1 MPIDRDIIVFGFT
14 IPVLLVLAFTLASWR
29 PWATMRYELYDADET
44 TRDPKHRLPRGWW
57 GGALGLGIAAGVA
70 HFGVAPKLSIPP
82 VASYDWR
89 FVATVGITLFAL
101 LVAVVRI
108 PLAALLVLRLLI
120 SGAAVTGVVWR
131 RFVNEQWDI
140 GEGTLRIAGLALA
153 ITVFWSM
160 LESIASRLR
169 GATPVIIIAGL
180 CLASAPLLIFDAAY
194 GSVGNGA
201 VALAI
206 SLVPVIALAWL
217 RKPVSIARGGVAVVS
232 LVLGLLWADA
242 VVWQGGINAWQG
254 AAYLLAP
261 IGALVWL
268 APWVRSRKPL
278 LRSVLTIGTVALLP
292 TIATLE
298 TLSRVNWKE
307 YGIDLPQIRGGG
319 DEAESE
325 DEYEYIW

>member
-1 MPIDRDIIVFGFT
+1 MPPDTTTVILGFLV
-14 IPVLLVLAFTLASWR
+14 PPLLVLAFMLASWR
-29 PWATMRYELYDADET
+29 PWAAMRYELSDADET
-44 TRDPKHRLPRGWW
+44 TRDPKHRLPRGWL
-57 GGALGLGIAAGVA
+57 GGALGLGIAAIVA
-70 HFGVAPKLSIPP
+70 HLGVAPKLSLPP
-82 VASYDWR
+82 VGSYDWR

-101 LVAVVRI
+101 IVSLVRI
-108 PLAALLVLRLLI
+108 PLPALLILRLLI
-120 SGAAVTGVVWR
+120 SAAAVTGVAWR
-131 RFVNEQWDI
+131 RFVNEQWEV
-140 GEGTLRIAGLALA
+140 GPGALRIAGLALA

-160 LESIASRLR
+160 LEAIASRLR

-217 RKPVSIARGGVAVVS
+217 RKPISIARGGVAVVS

-242 VVWQGGINAWQG
+242 VVWQDGINAWQG

-261 IGALVWL
+261 LGTLVWL
-268 APWVRSRKPL
+268 APWVRSRKPW
-278 LRSVLTIGTVALLP
+278 LRSVLTIGAVALLP

-319 DEAESE
+319 EEAESE
-325 DEYEYIW
+325 DEYEYVW

>member
-1 MPIDRDIIVFGFT
+1 
-14 IPVLLVLAFTLASWR
+14 
-29 PWATMRYELYDADET
+29 
-44 TRDPKHRLPRGWW
+44 
-57 GGALGLGIAAGVA
+57 
-70 HFGVAPKLSIPP
+70 
-82 VASYDWR
+82 
-89 FVATVGITLFAL
+89 VATVGITLFAL
-101 LVAVVRI
+101 IVSVVRI
-108 PLAALLVLRLLI
+108 PLPALLILRFLI
-120 SGAAVTGVVWR
+120 SAAAVTGVAWR
-131 RFVNEQWDI
+131 RFVNEQWEV
-140 GEGTLRIAGLALA
+140 GPGALRIAGLALA

-160 LESIASRLR
+160 LEAIASRLR

-217 RKPVSIARGGVAVVS
+217 RKPISIARGGVAVVS

-242 VVWQGGINAWQG
+242 VVWQDGISAWQG

-268 APWVRSRKPL
+268 APRVKSRKPW
-278 LRSVLTIGTVALLP
+278 LRSVVTIGAVALLP

-319 DEAESE
+319 DEAEGE
-325 DEYEYIW
+325 DDYEYDLEFYTD